1 MPLQFFTD
9 KNGNRKSRYVAPS
22 TNFKKSS
29 KRPKRL
35 SLEDIGMETPTRP
48 RLSDDEKEER
58 RKAAFN
64 RGGKFENNFFKNAL
78 PSSVSNFLYNL
89 DERNQLNRL
98 NQFPEQRSDRFA
110 NVQQNIRDAASNEGF
125 NFDNLFMGANVS
137 ADRRDPNEVRDDPE
151 GGFIDASGKVTTE
164 DILRSRPG
172 VSEQDILNAVGNTQF
187 NPAVVGSLMTPA
199 AGFSTSALGDYLT
212 GGQGVGGLMSDNNA
226 MFSTFPDNTATN
238 TVNMTAPRGNFNNVP
253 PNERSISGGLLQ
265 TPTFNFDVAPF
276 GGTGIYDNLM
286 LEAIQ
291 NSPFGSGITLN
302 PNLTP
307 STASAGFLGVNALSP
322 TGTINIGNL
331 GTVTDQFGRELFGQ
345 ERIDFINN
353 EFARLQNENKALS
366 NLGLNILR

>member
-1 MPLQFFTD
+1 MPLEFFTD
-9 KNGNRKSRYVAPS
+9 KDGKRKSRYVP
-22 TNFKKSS
+22 
-29 KRPKRL
+29 PKREL
-35 SLEDIGMETPTRP
+35 SRTE
-48 RLSDDEKEER
+48 RL
-58 RKAAFN
+58 RKRQASFGA
-64 RGGKFENNFFKNAL
+64 GGKFENNFL
-78 PSSVSNFLYNL
+78 RNL
-89 DERNQLNRL
+89 FGGAGNRIDKAQDARQLERLKE
-98 NQFPEQRSDRFA
+98 FPEVQSDRFRNLQA
-110 NVQQNIRDAASNEGF
+110 RRMRDERDAPQQVFTDSEGKRRTEGF
-125 NFDNLFMGANVS
+125 NFEDLFMGTNVS

-172 VSEQDILNAVGNTQF
+172 VSEQDILNAIGNTQF

-253 PNERSISGGLLQ
+253 PMERSISGGLLQ
-265 TPTFNFDVAPF
+265 APTFNFDVAPF
-276 GGTGIYDNLM
+276 GGTGIYDNIM

-307 STASAGFLGVNALSP
+307 STASAGFLGVNALNP

-331 GTVTDQFGRELFGQ
+331 GTVTDQFGRELVGQ

-353 EFARLQNENKALS
+353 EFAKLQNQNSQLS
-366 NLGLNILR
+366 NFDLNILR